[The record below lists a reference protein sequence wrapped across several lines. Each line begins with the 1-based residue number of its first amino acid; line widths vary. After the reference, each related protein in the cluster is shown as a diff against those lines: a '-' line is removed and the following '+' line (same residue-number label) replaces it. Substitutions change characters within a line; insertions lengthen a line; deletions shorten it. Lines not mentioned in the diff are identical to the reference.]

1 MAELATVIGGS
12 GFLGRYIVQELAR
25 SGWRVRVACRSP
37 HRAGFLRPLG
47 EVGQIQLIAADLTR
61 PETLP
66 AAVAGAAAVINL
78 PGILAPSGR
87 QSFTAVHA
95 EGAGHAA
102 AAAAQAGARAFVHV
116 SAIGADPASPSA
128 YGRSKAEGEAR
139 VRAAFAAATI
149 LRPSL
154 VFGPEDGFLNR
165 FAALARM
172 APVMPVIEGD
182 SRFQPVWV
190 VDVARA
196 AAMAAQDPARFGG
209 RTFELG
215 GPRVYRFREILAFV
229 LEETRRRRPL
239 LEVPRPLAR
248 LMAGL
253 GDVLPA
259 MPITSDQLAM
269 LARDNVVA
277 PGALGL
283 EAFGI
288 TSTPMEAIAPSY
300 LERYRRFGRFARPE
314 SAA

>member
-1 MAELATVIGGS
+1 MADLATVIGGS

-25 SGWRVRVACRSP
+25 AGWRVRVACRNP
-37 HRAGFLRPLG
+37 QRAGFLRPLG

-61 PETLP
+61 PESLDR
-66 AAVAGAAAVINL
+66 AAVGAAAVVNL

-87 QSFTAVHA
+87 QTFKAVHA

-102 AAAAQAGARAFVHV
+102 RAAAAAGARAFVHV

-128 YGRSKAEGEAR
+128 YARSKAAGEAR
-139 VRAAFAAATI
+139 ARAAFPAATI

-172 APVMPVIEGD
+172 APVMPVVEGD

-196 AAMAAQDPARFGG
+196 AAMAAREPDRFGG

-215 GPRVYRFREILAFV
+215 GPAVLSFRDILAFV
-229 LEETRRRRPL
+229 LAQTRRDRAL
-239 LEVPRPLAR
+239 IEVPGFAAR
-248 LMAGL
+248 LMAAA
-253 GDVLPA
+253 GDVLPGLP
-259 MPITSDQLAM
+259 MTSDQLAM
-269 LARDNVVA
+269 LGRDNVVA
-277 PGALGL
+277 PGAPGL
-283 EAFGI
+283 DAFGI
-288 TSTPMEAIAPSY
+288 APTPMEAIAPAY
-300 LERYRRFGRFARPE
+300 LERYRRFGRFARPG
-314 SAA
+314 AA